1 MSISR
6 GDGLR
11 RLVLILFIAS
21 VAVLAGA
28 PEVVAGPAE
37 YKQVVDNDTEGY
49 VEADEGWGTS
59 SYGQGV
65 KESNYRFA
73 RPEQG
78 STDAPANA
86 STDARFRFEIPE
98 TANYTVSVRWPEV
111 KGGND
116 AAWIGVM
123 TTSDIQWTQV
133 NQQQDGGRWV
143 ELGVFQMPAGDDYSV
158 VFSRKSEGKG
168 YVIADAVKVEWES
181 AVVVPPEP
189 SKSEETTPESK
200 AAPSERQ
207 GAREAVDRRSSGND
221 AARTSESI
229 RPSSRSG
236 QEVVKEA
243 RMWLGVKYRLGGQ
256 TRRGVDCSGLTM
268 MVFKRFGV
276 SLPHWDDK
284 QYRMGA
290 KVAKGQERPGDLV
303 FFNEHGRGISH
314 VGIYAGNGKL
324 VHASDYFGEVTESQM
339 KYVKGYV
346 GARRML

>member
-1 MSISR
+1 M
-6 GDGLR
+6 R
-11 RLVLILFIAS
+11 RLVLIFFIAS
-21 VAVLAGA
+21 VSVLAGA
-28 PEVVAGPAE
+28 PEVVAEPAE
-37 YKQVVDNDTEGY
+37 YKQVVDNATEDR

-78 STDAPANA
+78 SADA

-116 AAWIGVM
+116 GAWIGVM

-133 NQQQDGGRWV
+133 NQQKDGGRWV
-143 ELGVFQMPAGDDYSV
+143 KLGVFQMSAGDDYSV
-158 VFSRKSEGKG
+158 VFSRKTEGKG

-181 AVVVPPEP
+181 PVAAPPEP
-189 SKSEETTPESK
+189 PKSEETTPEPQ
-200 AAPSERQ
+200 AAPSDRQ
-207 GAREAVDRRSSGND
+207 GAREAVDRRSSGNG

-229 RPSSRSG
+229 RPASRSG

-243 RMWLGVKYRLGGQ
+243 RPWTGVKYQLGGQ

-290 KVAKGQERPGDLV
+290 KVAKGQEQPGDLV

-324 VHASDYFGEVTESQM
+324 VHASDYFGEVTEGKM
-339 KYVKGYV
+339 KYIKGYV

>member
-1 MSISR
+1 M
-6 GDGLR
+6 R
-11 RLVLILFIAS
+11 RLVLIFFVAS

-28 PEVVAGPAE
+28 PEVVAGPAA
-37 YKQVVDNDTEGY
+37 YQQVVDNNTEGH

-59 SYGQGV
+59 SYGRGV
-65 KESNYRFA
+65 KENNYRFA
-73 RPEQG
+73 RPKQG
-78 STDAPANA
+78 STDAPADA
-86 STDARFRFEIPE
+86 STDARFRVEIPE
-98 TANYTVSVRWPEV
+98 TANYTVHARWPDV

-123 TTSDIQWTQV
+123 TTSDTRWTQV

-143 ELGVFQMPAGDDYSV
+143 KLGVFEMPAGDDYSI
-158 VFSRKSEGKG
+158 VFSRETDGKG

-181 AVVVPPEP
+181 PVAAPPEP
-189 SKSEETTPESK
+189 PKSEEATPEPQ

-207 GAREAVDRRSSGND
+207 GAREAVAQRPSGD
-221 AARTSESI
+221 GAARASESS
-229 RPSSRSG
+229 RPASRSG

-243 RMWLGVKYRLGGQ
+243 RTWIGVRYRLGGQ

-290 KVAKGQERPGDLV
+290 KVAKGQEKPGDLV

-314 VGIYAGNGKL
+314 VGIYTGNGKII
-324 VHASDYFGEVTESQM
+324 HASDYFNEVTESQM
-339 KYVKGYV
+339 KYIKGYA

>member
-1 MSISR
+1 M
-6 GDGLR
+6 R
-11 RLVLILFIAS
+11 RLVLIFFIAS

-28 PEVVAGPAE
+28 PEVIAGPAA
-37 YKQVVDNDTEGY
+37 YKQVVDNNTEGR
-49 VEADEGWGTS
+49 VEADDTWGTS
-59 SYGQGV
+59 SYGRGV
-65 KESNYRFA
+65 TENNYRFA
-73 RPEQG
+73 RPKQG

-86 STDARFRFEIPE
+86 PTDARFRVEIPE
-98 TANYTVSVRWPEV
+98 TANYTVSARWPDV

-123 TTSDIQWTQV
+123 TTSDTQWTQV

-143 ELGVFQMPAGDDYSV
+143 KLGVFEMPAGDDYSI
-158 VFSRKSEGKG
+158 VFSRETDGKG

-181 AVVVPPEP
+181 PVAAPPEP
-189 SKSEETTPESK
+189 PKSEETIPEATPEPR
-200 AAPSERQ
+200 AATSERQ
-207 GAREAVDRRSSGND
+207 GTRGAVTQRPSGND
-221 AARTSESI
+221 TVRASESS
-229 RPSSRSG
+229 RPASRSG
-236 QEVVKEA
+236 KEVVKEA
-243 RMWLGVKYRLGGQ
+243 RTWIGVRYRLGGQ

-290 KVAKGQERPGDLV
+290 KVEKGQEQPGDLV

-324 VHASDYFGEVTESQM
+324 IHASDYFNEVTESQM
-339 KYVKGYV
+339 KYIKGSA